1 MTRSGRSVVPLTA
14 ACGIALGTSA
24 CAPRA
29 ASVQGDG
36 IRDLYTFFGYV
47 AAAIFVVVVGLIGW
61 SIVRYRAKPGDTG
74 LPKQTKTNVRLEI
87 VWFAIPQII
96 VVILFLVSAGVLGDV
111 NETSPDPDVR
121 VAVQGFQWG
130 WRFDYEGSGVRVV
143 SSSQRPAT
151 IVLPVGQ
158 TISFTLTSQDVAHSF
173 YVPRFL
179 MKRDTIPGKT
189 NRVDIT
195 IDEAGAYVGKCAEFC
210 GLLHEQMEF
219 TLEAVSGDEFERWI
233 ADQQGAADGDG

>member
-1 MTRSGRSVVPLTA
+1 MVIPLKV
-14 ACGIALGTSA
+14 ACGLVLGTSA

-29 ASVQGDG
+29 ATVQGGG

-47 AAAIFVVVVGLIGW
+47 AAVIFVIVVSLIGW
-61 SIVRYRAKPGDTG
+61 SILRYRAKPGDDE

-87 VWFAIPQII
+87 VWFVIPQII
-96 VVILFLVSAGVLGDV
+96 VVVLFLVSAGALGDV
-111 NETSPDPDVR
+111 NRRSPDPDVR

-130 WRFDYEGSGVRVV
+130 WRFSYEGSGVRIV
-143 SSSQRPAT
+143 SSSQQPAAL
-151 IVLPVGQ
+151 VLPVDQ

-195 IDEAGAYVGKCAEFC
+195 IDEAGTYVGKCAEFC
-210 GLLHEQMEF
+210 GLLHEEMEF
-219 TLEAVSGDEFERWI
+219 TLEAVKDDEFEQWLSEQR
-233 ADQQGAADGDG
+233 GALDGDG